1 MGEQINYNLRDTD
14 KSRHVSIIVLSFDHL
29 VVISKSLSDGSRKRS
44 AIFYTGVWLQLR
56 TSRAIICNKHWQT
69 IISRQLFAGH
79 VVGSATEGMYR
90 KCMDQTAE
98 ITKTAKKKRG
108 KRDGYSVA
116 MLSIVRMV

>member
-29 VVISKSLSDGSRKRS
+29 AVISKSLSDGSRKRS

-56 TSRAIICNKHWQT
+56 TSRASICNKHEQT

-79 VVGSATEGMYR
+79 VVGSATEEMYR

-98 ITKTAKKKRG
+98 ITKTK
-108 KRDGYSVA
+108 
-116 MLSIVRMV
+116 